1 MRCIE
6 KGASPRQYKD
16 YHDARNDLAG
26 RIGWYCAYCEMRV
39 TNMIEVEHV
48 HPVNHGGN
56 ELDWNNFLLSCRYC
70 NGIKT
75 DRNTSRRG
83 YLWPDI
89 DNTIHAFD
97 YSEVKVI
104 EPAYHLHPAISAK
117 AEATINLMGL
127 NRIAHSGKEPTDRDS
142 RWIIRIEVFG
152 IIQTCLEDWQE
163 APTTV
168 TAQLIAKTALGH
180 GFYSFWIQR
189 FANYPLVLDA
199 INSAFPNTY
208 LPISDGTGNWKLR
221 NSHSSY

>member
-83 YLWPDI
+83 YLWRLI
-89 DNTIHAFD
+89 STIRFMP
-97 YSEVKVI
+97 SIILKSRSSS
-104 EPAYHLHPAISAK
+104 LH
-117 AEATINLMGL
+117 TICILRSVL
-127 NRIAHSGKEPTDRDS
+127 K
-142 RWIIRIEVFG
+142 
-152 IIQTCLEDWQE
+152 L
-163 APTTV
+163 
-168 TAQLIAKTALGH
+168 K
-180 GFYSFWIQR
+180 QR
-189 FANYPLVLDA
+189 
-199 INSAFPNTY
+199 ST
-208 LPISDGTGNWKLR
+208 
-221 NSHSSY
+221 